1 MFERFSQTAR
11 RAIFFAR
18 QEADQRGSQAIES
31 EHLLLG
37 AVSADAETLREKLG
51 LVLDPVA
58 LSAAIEAAAAQRG
71 KPSPSVYPQFS
82 DECKRALELARDESE
97 ALRSESIGVEHIALG
112 ILRED
117 SCLAATLLRKAGLEL
132 EKARTLAAGSQN
144 EGAVKGGRGARAG
157 GGIGSGGLPESMSRF
172 AVEVQILHA
181 STLDVLLISRSLTP
195 HIPRAGESILIRDGA
210 NAPQAYTVQ
219 NVVWEFEQ
227 TGGSGQLREVKVLV
241 VKERAL

>member
-1 MFERFSQTAR
+1 
-11 RAIFFAR
+11 
-18 QEADQRGSQAIES
+18 
-31 EHLLLG
+31 
-37 AVSADAETLREKLG
+37 
-51 LVLDPVA
+51 
-58 LSAAIEAAAAQRG
+58 
-71 KPSPSVYPQFS
+71 
-82 DECKRALELARDESE
+82 
-97 ALRSESIGVEHIALG
+97 
-112 ILRED
+112 
-117 SCLAATLLRKAGLEL
+117 
-132 EKARTLAAGSQN
+132 
-144 EGAVKGGRGARAG
+144 
-157 GGIGSGGLPESMSRF
+157 MSRF